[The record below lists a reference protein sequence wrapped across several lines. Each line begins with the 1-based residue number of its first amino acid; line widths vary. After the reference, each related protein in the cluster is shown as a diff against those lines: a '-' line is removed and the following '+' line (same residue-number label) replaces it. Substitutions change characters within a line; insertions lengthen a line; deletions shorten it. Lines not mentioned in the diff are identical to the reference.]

1 MLLSRFGCSSFF
13 WVNHLLLHCYF
24 LVTCP
29 NARTNVPAS
38 ETYEPFA
45 ALLSYYDLL
54 QNDKENTCEIEYFK
68 NKLSNSEQIKITKEL
83 KEIRGYM
90 NVDKPYR
97 LTLLQADIPAK
108 YKATVLHKLNI
119 MKFMEPGGPE
129 YYKMKNWIDTFM
141 KVPYNIYKNLSVKMT
156 DERDACN
163 DYMVNAKKTL
173 DDCVYGLDDAKL
185 QILQMMGQWIT
196 NPSAMGTSIAIY
208 GPPGSGKCHGLDTP
222 ILMYDGTIKMI
233 QDVITGDVVMGDDSN
248 PRNVLS
254 LGQGQDEL
262 YDINTNG
269 GKYIVNSEHIL
280 CLKQDNILSSIE
292 ISYVGNKSE
301 YNTQHF
307 NHKTLQN
314 ERTNFGN
321 SLICDSNR
329 T

>member
-1 MLLSRFGCSSFF
+1 M
-13 WVNHLLLHCYF
+13 
-24 LVTCP
+24 T
-29 NARTNVPAS
+29 
-38 ETYEPFA
+38 
-45 ALLSYYDLL
+45 
-54 QNDKENTCEIEYFK
+54 
-68 NKLSNSEQIKITKEL
+68 QIHAHSITE
-83 KEIRGYM
+83 EIRGHM

-119 MKFMEPGGPE
+119 MKSMEPGGPE

-141 KVPYNIYKNLSVKMT
+141 KVPFNIYKNLSVKMT
-156 DERDACN
+156 DGRDACN

-196 NPSAMGTSIAIY
+196 NPSAMGTSIAIH

-233 QDVITGDVVMGDDSN
+233 QDVIIGDVVMGDDSN

-292 ISYVGNKSE
+292 ISYVGNKTE

-314 ERTNFGN
+314 ERSKFDTLLDAEEFLASCRSKDNTVEISVKDYLNLPKHISSNLYGYKVGVDFDKSTSPYSPYTFGVW
-321 SLICDSNR
+321 LGSNL